1 MLPKCFAES
10 TFGFV
15 GCRRLPKRSKPVV
28 VRPRNRKC
36 DHTTDNWRASRE
48 TEEEN
53 LTFALR
59 IEHQSTLRAFNL
71 IPVKLDFFDHPF
83 TCPLCKEQIVYT
95 SMHTVIVSSLRK
107 CPCRQGE
114 LLINEGTITAAIT
127 DKKAPKR
134 VVLAAA
140 KRSRK

>member
-1 MLPKCFAES
+1 MGLAPFYPSLFGWLAPPKL
-10 TFGFV
+10 T
-15 GCRRLPKRSKPVV
+15 
-28 VRPRNRKC
+28 
-36 DHTTDNWRASRE
+36 RASEPALSWNQLRSNPLNCRSAE
-48 TEEEN
+48 ANTEEEK
-53 LTFALR
+53 LVFSLSV
-59 IEHQSTLRAFNL
+59 EHQPTLRAFNL

>member
-15 GCRRLPKRSKPVV
+15 GCRRLPKHSKPVA

-36 DHTTDNWRASRE
+36 DHTTNNWRASRE

-71 IPVKLDFFDHPF
+71 IPGHWSACETSRPQLLRCKSRPKCVPQRKKIALETSKALRIKFPTNENNKKGKRITFFALF
-83 TCPLCKEQIVYT
+83 SGAC
-95 SMHTVIVSSLRK
+95 
-107 CPCRQGE
+107 
-114 LLINEGTITAAIT
+114 
-127 DKKAPKR
+127 
-134 VVLAAA
+134 
-140 KRSRK
+140 